1 MPTHDDQL
9 EKRNVSKLTFGR
21 VELVELNIVESG
33 LTDPIP
39 LEFVHIVFYLE
50 MQKSV

>member
-1 MPTHDDQL
+1 MSTHDDQL

-33 LTDPIP
+33 LNAT
-39 LEFVHIVFYLE
+39 EQW
-50 MQKSV
+50 QKWELLQLDW